1 MIMIEQ
7 VPKSYNPT
15 ELESKIEKLWTENN
29 AYEYT
34 REARSKGKDFY
45 FIDGPPYTSGKIHL
59 GTAWNKILK
68 DAVIRYLRMTGLLS
82 AASSRFSTKI
92 K

>member
-34 REARSKGKDFY
+34 RE
-45 FIDGPPYTSGKIHL
+45 KIS
-59 GTAWNKILK
+59 I
-68 DAVIRYLRMTGLLS
+68 S
-82 AASSRFSTKI
+82 
-92 K
+92 